1 MRDSSSN
8 PPPVAV
14 SGDGNATA
22 TAADAAAA
30 SADCEDGDDV
40 DGSDDTYAC
49 QHKKC
54 QISNGMQ
61 LHALAAMPSTIPF
74 AI

>member
-1 MRDSSSN
+1 MLRA
-8 PPPVAV
+8 VAPHIARWNHEPA
-14 SGDGNATA
+14 GERGHG
-22 TAADAAAA
+22 AAAA